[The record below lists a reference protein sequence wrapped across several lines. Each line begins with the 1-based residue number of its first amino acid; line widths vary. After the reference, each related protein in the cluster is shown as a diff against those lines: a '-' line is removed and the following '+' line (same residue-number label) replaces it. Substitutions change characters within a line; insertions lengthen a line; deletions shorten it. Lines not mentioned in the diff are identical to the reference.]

1 MEKKLVSLRL
11 DKDALLML
19 DFYMPSFRYWKKH
32 AIMCAIL
39 EHILLTCDS
48 STILR
53 IIRWNRH
60 GEKKLNITV
69 TIE

>member
-1 MEKKLVSLRL
+1 MERKLVSLRV

-19 DFYMPSFRYWKKH
+19 DFYMTNFRFWKKH

-39 EHILLTCDS
+39 ENILLSCDS
-48 STILR
+48 STIQRLV
-53 IIRWNRH
+53 RWDRH

-69 TIE
+69 AIE

>member
-1 MEKKLVSLRL
+1 MERKLVSLRV
-11 DKDALLML
+11 DKDALLKL
-19 DFYMPSFRYWKKH
+19 DFYMPNFRYWKKH

-53 IIRWNRH
+53 LIRWNRN